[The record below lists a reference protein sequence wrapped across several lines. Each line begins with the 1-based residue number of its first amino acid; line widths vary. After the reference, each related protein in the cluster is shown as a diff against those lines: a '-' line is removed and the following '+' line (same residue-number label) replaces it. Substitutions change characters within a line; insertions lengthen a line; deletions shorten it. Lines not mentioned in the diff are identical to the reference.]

1 MIVVKPNN
9 SDDRPSIDFD
19 GGNFSATNFS
29 VKMLVLFAYDL
40 KDDQLFGVPKW
51 ANELR
56 FDMKAKVLDV
66 DPTMLQKLSNDQKR
80 LIEQTIL
87 TERFGL
93 TFHRETRVLSVFEL
107 VVDKG
112 GPRFQPSKFEA
123 GQKGANGLS
132 AGSLHT
138 NNHDGNADMAST
150 AVPISSL
157 VNVLSRQMER
167 VVVDVTGL
175 TGRYDLNLTWSRDD
189 GGTPATDQN
198 SPSILTAIQEQLG
211 LRLRPAEARSAP
223 LSNSTMLYC
232 PPGTRHDYAIQVSGV
247 DIRAS
252 EVRSCITAIRWRSS
266 RLHCGPKSVPEVGLP
281 EAVWLLLRR
290 ADPLPR
296 ILDFHPLSD
305 RKFRS
310 TRGIQ

>member
-1 MIVVKPNN
+1 MTKLKHRSAIMLGAFISLPFSGPHLMAQATGLSAASVSTQSASDAKLPAFDVITVKPNR
-9 SDDRPSIDFD
+9 SGDRPSIDFD
-19 GGNFSATNFS
+19 GGNFSATNSS

-40 KDDQLFGVPKW
+40 KDDQLFGIPKW

-56 FDMKAKVLDV
+56 FDMKAKVLDA
-66 DPTMLQKLSNDQKR
+66 DPTILQHLTNDQKR

-93 TFHRETRVLSVFEL
+93 TFHRETKVLPVYEL

-112 GPRFQPSKFEA
+112 GPRFQPSKIEA
-123 GQKGANGLS
+123 GQKGTNGLG

-157 VNVLSRQMER
+157 VNVLSRQTER
-167 VVVDVTGL
+167 IVVDKTGL

-211 LRLRPAEARSAP
+211 LRLHPAKLP
-223 LSNSTMLYC
+223 I
-232 PPGTRHDYAIQVSGV
+232 GTFVVDHVVLPSGN
-247 DIRAS
+247 
-252 EVRSCITAIRWRSS
+252 
-266 RLHCGPKSVPEVGLP
+266 
-281 EAVWLLLRR
+281 
-290 ADPLPR
+290 
-296 ILDFHPLSD
+296 
-305 RKFRS
+305 
-310 TRGIQ
+310 

>member
-1 MIVVKPNN
+1 MKELRYRSAIMLSAFVSLSSSGPRLMGQVTGLSAASMSTQSASDAKLPAFDVITVKPNS

-40 KDDQLFGVPKW
+40 KDDQLFGIPKW

-56 FDMKAKVLDV
+56 FDMKAKVLDA
-66 DPTMLQKLSNDQKR
+66 DPTVLQHLSNDQKR

-87 TERFGL
+87 TDRFGL
-93 TFHRETRVLSVFEL
+93 TFHRETKVLPVYEL

-112 GPRFQPSKFEA
+112 GPRFQASKTEA
-123 GQKGANGLS
+123 GQKGPNGLG

-157 VNVLSRQMER
+157 VSVLSRQMER
-167 VVVDVTGL
+167 IVVDQTGL
-175 TGRYDLNLTWSRDD
+175 AGRYDLNLTWSRDD
-189 GGTPATDQN
+189 GGTPAADQN

-211 LRLRPAEARSAP
+211 LRLRPAKLP
-223 LSNSTMLYC
+223 I
-232 PPGTRHDYAIQVSGV
+232 GTFVVDHVALPSGN
-247 DIRAS
+247 
-252 EVRSCITAIRWRSS
+252 
-266 RLHCGPKSVPEVGLP
+266 
-281 EAVWLLLRR
+281 
-290 ADPLPR
+290 
-296 ILDFHPLSD
+296 
-305 RKFRS
+305 
-310 TRGIQ
+310 

>member
-1 MIVVKPNN
+1 MKEYKYRSSIVLCAVASLSFSGPQLMGQASGLPAAPVSTQSASDPPLPVFDVTTVKPN
-9 SDDRPSIDFD
+9 SSGDRPSIDFD

-40 KDDQLFGVPKW
+40 KDDQLFGIPKW

-56 FDMKAKVLDV
+56 FDMKAKVLDA
-66 DPTMLQKLSNDQKR
+66 DPTILQHLTNDQKR

-93 TFHRETRVLSVFEL
+93 TFHRETKVLPVYEL

-112 GPRFQPSKFEA
+112 GPRFQPSKIEA
-123 GQKGANGLS
+123 GQKGANGLG

-157 VNVLSRQMER
+157 VNVLSRQTER
-167 VVVDVTGL
+167 IVVDQTGL

-189 GGTPATDQN
+189 GGTPTIDQD

-211 LRLRPAEARSAP
+211 LRLRPAKLP
-223 LSNSTMLYC
+223 V
-232 PPGTRHDYAIQVSGV
+232 GTFVVDHVVLPSGN
-247 DIRAS
+247 
-252 EVRSCITAIRWRSS
+252 
-266 RLHCGPKSVPEVGLP
+266 
-281 EAVWLLLRR
+281 
-290 ADPLPR
+290 
-296 ILDFHPLSD
+296 
-305 RKFRS
+305 
-310 TRGIQ
+310 

>member
-1 MIVVKPNN
+1 MGKLKMKEPKYRSVIMLGAFLSLSCSGMQLTGQTTGLLAAAGSTQSASDARLPAFDVITVKPNR

-19 GGNFSATNFS
+19 GGSFSATNFS

-51 ANELR
+51 ASEQR
-56 FDMKAKVLDV
+56 FDMKAKVLDA
-66 DPTMLQKLSNDQKR
+66 DPAILQDLSNDQKR

-93 TFHRETRVLSVFEL
+93 TFHRETKVLPVYEL

-112 GPRFQPSKFEA
+112 GPRFQPSKIQA
-123 GQKGANGLS
+123 GQRGANGLG

-167 VVVDVTGL
+167 SVVDQTGL

-189 GGTPATDQN
+189 GGAPATDQN
-198 SPSILTAIQEQLG
+198 NPSILTAVQEQLG
-211 LRLRPAEARSAP
+211 LRLRPAKLAI
-223 LSNSTMLYC
+223 
-232 PPGTRHDYAIQVSGV
+232 GTFVV
-247 DIRAS
+247 DHVVLPS
-252 EVRSCITAIRWRSS
+252 EN
-266 RLHCGPKSVPEVGLP
+266 
-281 EAVWLLLRR
+281 
-290 ADPLPR
+290 
-296 ILDFHPLSD
+296 
-305 RKFRS
+305 
-310 TRGIQ
+310 

>member
-1 MIVVKPNN
+1 MKELRYQSAIMLGAFVLLSSSGPRLMGQVTGLSAASVSTQSTSDAKLPAFDVITVKPNS

-40 KDDQLFGVPKW
+40 KDDQLFGIPKW
-51 ANELR
+51 ANERR
-56 FDMKAKVLDV
+56 FDMKAKVLDA
-66 DPTMLQKLSNDQKR
+66 DPTILQHLSNDQKR

-93 TFHRETRVLSVFEL
+93 TFHRETKVLSVYEL

-123 GQKGANGLS
+123 GQKGPNGLG

-167 VVVDVTGL
+167 TVVDQTGL
-175 TGRYDLNLTWSRDD
+175 AGRYDLNLTWSRDD

-211 LRLRPAEARSAP
+211 LRLRPAKLP
-223 LSNSTMLYC
+223 I
-232 PPGTRHDYAIQVSGV
+232 GTFVVDHVVLPSGN
-247 DIRAS
+247 
-252 EVRSCITAIRWRSS
+252 
-266 RLHCGPKSVPEVGLP
+266 
-281 EAVWLLLRR
+281 
-290 ADPLPR
+290 
-296 ILDFHPLSD
+296 
-305 RKFRS
+305 
-310 TRGIQ
+310 

>member
-1 MIVVKPNN
+1 MKELKYRSVIMLCAVVSLSFLGPQLMGQAAGLPAAPVSTQSASEAKLPAFDVIVVKPNN
-9 SDDRPSIDFD
+9 SGDQPSIDFD
-19 GGNFSATNFS
+19 GGNFLATDIS
-29 VKMLVLFAYDL
+29 VKMLVLYAYDL
-40 KDDQLFGVPKW
+40 KDDQLFGIPKW
-51 ANELR
+51 ANERR

-66 DPTMLQKLSNDQKR
+66 DPTILQHLTNDQKR

-87 TERFGL
+87 TERFDL
-93 TFHRETRVLSVFEL
+93 TFHRETKVLPVYEL

-123 GQKGANGLS
+123 GQKGANGLA

-167 VVVDVTGL
+167 IVVDQTGL
-175 TGRYDLNLTWSRDD
+175 TGQYDLNLTWSRDD

-211 LRLRPAEARSAP
+211 LRLRPAKLP
-223 LSNSTMLYC
+223 V
-232 PPGTRHDYAIQVSGV
+232 GTFVVDHVVLPSGN
-247 DIRAS
+247 
-252 EVRSCITAIRWRSS
+252 
-266 RLHCGPKSVPEVGLP
+266 
-281 EAVWLLLRR
+281 
-290 ADPLPR
+290 
-296 ILDFHPLSD
+296 
-305 RKFRS
+305 
-310 TRGIQ
+310 

>member
-1 MIVVKPNN
+1 MQMKEHKYRSLIVLCAVASLSFSAPQLMYHASGLPASPVFTQSASDPTLPAFDVITVKPNSN
-9 SDDRPSIDFD
+9 GDRPSIDFD
-19 GGNFSATNFS
+19 GDSFSATNIS

-40 KDDQLFGVPKW
+40 KDDQLFGIPKW

-56 FDMKAKVLDV
+56 FDMKAKVLDA
-66 DPTMLQKLSNDQKR
+66 DPTILQHLSDDQRR

-93 TFHRETRVLSVFEL
+93 TFHRETKALSVYEL

-112 GPRFQPSKFEA
+112 GPRFQPSKIEA
-123 GQKGANGLS
+123 GQKGTNGLV

-167 VVVDVTGL
+167 IVVDQTGL

-198 SPSILTAIQEQLG
+198 SPSILTAIHEQLG
-211 LRLRPAEARSAP
+211 LRLRPAKLP
-223 LSNSTMLYC
+223 V
-232 PPGTRHDYAIQVSGV
+232 GTFVVDHVVLPSGN
-247 DIRAS
+247 
-252 EVRSCITAIRWRSS
+252 
-266 RLHCGPKSVPEVGLP
+266 
-281 EAVWLLLRR
+281 
-290 ADPLPR
+290 
-296 ILDFHPLSD
+296 
-305 RKFRS
+305 
-310 TRGIQ
+310 

>member
-1 MIVVKPNN
+1 MRMKESKYRSSIVLFVVASLSFSGPQLMGQASGLPVAPVSTQSASDPTLPVFDVITVKPN
-9 SDDRPSIDFD
+9 SSGDRPSIDFD

-40 KDDQLFGVPKW
+40 KDDQLFGIPKW

-56 FDMKAKVLDV
+56 FDMKAKVLDA
-66 DPTMLQKLSNDQKR
+66 DPTILQHLTNDQKR

-93 TFHRETRVLSVFEL
+93 TFHREMKVLPVYEL

-112 GPRFQPSKFEA
+112 GPRFQPSKIEA
-123 GQKGANGLS
+123 GQRGANGLG

-167 VVVDVTGL
+167 IVVDQTGL

-189 GGTPATDQN
+189 GGTPATDRN

-211 LRLRPAEARSAP
+211 LRLRPAKLP
-223 LSNSTMLYC
+223 V
-232 PPGTRHDYAIQVSGV
+232 GTFVVDHVVLPSGN
-247 DIRAS
+247 
-252 EVRSCITAIRWRSS
+252 
-266 RLHCGPKSVPEVGLP
+266 
-281 EAVWLLLRR
+281 
-290 ADPLPR
+290 
-296 ILDFHPLSD
+296 
-305 RKFRS
+305 
-310 TRGIQ
+310 